1 MKKSILV
8 CLVVL
13 LAIAATTSGAWAEG
27 HTYNIVKD
35 SHKIKNKWDL
45 SGTFVAHPGYNWG
58 GLSEGATW
66 SYSIHIKEAMNGDV
80 SVGSI
85 RFWTE
90 DGIEV
95 VGHVEATA
103 RDYDYSSWSGND
115 LLAAV
120 GRAEY
125 NDTAYNFMFLYA
137 ERAVWFVISDALYDS
152 YWSAQAVWPS
162 SLRHYQLHSKVP
174 DETFTLDYKVIHE

>member
-13 LAIAATTSGAWAEG
+13 LAIAATTSGAWAEDYT
-27 HTYNIVKD
+27 HNIVKD
-35 SHKIKNKWDL
+35 SHKIRNKWDL
-45 SGTFVAHPGYNWG
+45 SGTFVAYPGYNWG
-58 GLSEGATW
+58 GLPEGATW

-103 RDYDYSSWSGND
+103 RDYAHWADDEGN
-115 LLAAV
+115 LAAV

-125 NDTAYNFMFLYA
+125 NDTAYDFMFLYA
-137 ERAVWFVISDALYDS
+137 ERAVWFVISDELYDT
-152 YWSAQAVWPS
+152 YWAAENVWGNDD
-162 SLRHYQLHSKVP
+162 RDYELHSLNTHDYP
-174 DETFTLDYKVIHE
+174 LDYKVIHP